1 MMNHMH
7 VGTELRRIRKSRRLT
22 LAQVK
27 GGTDLSVSFLSDIE
41 RGRTNPSLE
50 TLNRLSRCY
59 ELPVNELL
67 GTTGYYT
74 NGNGN
79 GKRVYPPGFR
89 DFISQMGDT
98 VSEEMQDLL
107 IRVENHARQRAQSK
121 DDWMRYYYS
130 LMSILN

>member
-1 MMNHMH
+1 MH
-7 VGTELRRIRKSRRLT
+7 IGMELRRIRKSRRLT

-27 GGTDLSVSFLSDIE
+27 GGTKLSISFLSDIE

-50 TLNRLSRCY
+50 TLNRLSRFY

-67 GTTGYYT
+67 ATSGYRP
-74 NGNGN
+74 NGNGPT
-79 GKRVYPPGFR
+79 KRVDPPGFR
-89 DFISQMGDT
+89 DFIGQMGGS
-98 VSEEMQDLL
+98 VSDEMQDLL

>member
-1 MMNHMH
+1 MMHI
-7 VGTELRRIRKSRRLT
+7 GLELRRLRKSRRLT

-27 GGTDLSVSFLSDIE
+27 GGTELSISFLSDIE
-41 RGRTNPSLE
+41 RGRTNPSLD
-50 TLNRLSRCY
+50 TLNRLSRFY
-59 ELPVNELL
+59 ELPVNELMANS
-67 GTTGYYT
+67 GYRP
-74 NGNGN
+74 NGNGS

-89 DFISQMGDT
+89 DFITQMEDT

-107 IRVENHARQRAQSK
+107 MRVENHARQRAKSK